1 MYTRDECR
9 ERAFERDPGREAMSV
24 SELSDS
30 ELAERVQK
38 GDQPA
43 FSELVKR
50 YMRRAFSVAYRL
62 MRQREDAEDL
72 VQETFV
78 TVHQK
83 INTFDTGRPFG
94 PWFFRVLV
102 NKGINARKSR
112 QIRSTEPVPPD
123 ARDAGASPA
132 QTLERREISQAFGK
146 AFDSLTE
153 RQQMVVRLFE
163 LEGFSSAEIGE
174 ILDLSDGT
182 VRWHLH
188 QARMSL
194 REALAPLKE
203 SSR

>member
-9 ERAFERDPGREAMSV
+9 EMAFERAPERGAMSL

-30 ELAERVQK
+30 EIAERVQK
-38 GDQPA
+38 GDHPA
-43 FSELVKR
+43 FSELVQR

-62 MRQREDAEDL
+62 LHQREDAEDL

-78 TVHQK
+78 TIHQK

-94 PWFFRVLV
+94 PWFFRILV
-102 NKGINARKSR
+102 NKGINARKAR

-123 ARDAGASPA
+123 ARDAGASPV

-153 RQQMVVRLFE
+153 RQQMIVRLFE

-203 SSR
+203 SPR